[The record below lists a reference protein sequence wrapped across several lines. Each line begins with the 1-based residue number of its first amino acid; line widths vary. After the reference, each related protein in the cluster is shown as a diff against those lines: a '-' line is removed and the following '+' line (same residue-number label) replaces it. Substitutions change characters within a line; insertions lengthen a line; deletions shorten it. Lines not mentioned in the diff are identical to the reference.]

1 MIVNILSQKV
11 SVVTLLCN
19 ISLGSEDLS
28 LTSGDLLSGSGNI
41 GLEVTVCPVLFV
53 KKETSVIDFTFQALE
68 SSQVSVM
75 AGLEIVVLKKFFVLK
90 VVVLGLDSVQL
101 VAESEVVL
109 VTLLDLKNLSLK
121 LGNKQV
127 FLIRCEMN
135 RVVVLQQFTEC

>member
-75 AGLEIVVLKKFFVLK
+75 AGLEIVVLKKLFVLE